1 MFDFVICR
9 GNNIVYTLYTNIVYT
24 TTLFTLYTTTLFTLY
39 TTTLFPNIVYTL
51 YTNILT
57 CYNIIH
63 HRSDVQEWLKSL
75 GFPPSSLDELS
86 RNQTVALARQ
96 VITHE
101 GDVIRAYHV
110 TIVVCF
116 SFLFSLYVCF

>member
-39 TTTLFPNIVYTL
+39 TTTLSHAN
-51 YTNILT
+51 
-57 CYNIIH
+57 NIIH

-101 GDVIRAYHV
+101 GDVIRAFHV
-110 TIVVCF
+110 SIVVCC
-116 SFLFSLYVCF
+116 SFLLSLYVCF